1 MRKINFGGP
10 RPNQGVLHQVFTY
23 KKHLLAIAALGLSLT
38 FTGCKKEQAAAPV
51 NDAAALTVP
60 GEITNQSFAT
70 LPTKNEALVAM
81 QVYNNRFYNQYG
93 TYGPSYKAYYWKDEG
108 HTTGRMDFW
117 TQQEAIEMLID
128 AYDVNPS
135 VDFKNKIQY
144 LYNGVR
150 DGYGTLWTSNIYND
164 DIVWGALMCVRAWK
178 ITNDGGQLDMAK
190 NNFNMMWNRAW
201 NTSVN
206 GGGLFW
212 TTANNT
218 KNTCVNAPAV
228 ICAMLLYQATGE
240 VIYRDRAKLIMDWM
254 VSKLYVAST
263 GEVKGAIN
271 NAGVITEGPLSYTQ
285 GTFIGACDLLRAPY
299 PSGGYLAMGTKA
311 MDYAKASLCITPNGI
326 LKDENGNA
334 DTQGMKS
341 IFARWACRFVK
352 NTGTVST
359 YGAWLDENA
368 GQAWSIRNVRGLMWN
383 LWTTP
388 TAQTNRNAFETTGG
402 VAMMNGVYIYR

>member
-1 MRKINFGGP
+1 MKRRNNNFWDLRLYPG
-10 RPNQGVLHQVFTY
+10 R
-23 KKHLLAIAALGLSLT
+23 LLILMALGVTTMFVS
-38 FTGCKKEQAAAPV
+38 CKKEQQANSQA
-51 NDAAALTVP
+51 DSKTGITVSNESA
-60 GEITNQSFAT
+60 GLSFAT
-70 LPTKNEALVAM
+70 FPTKNEALVAM
-81 QVYNNRFYNQYG
+81 QVYNNHFYNQYG
-93 TYGPSYKAYYWKDEG
+93 TYGPSFKAYYWKDDN
-108 HTTGRMDFW
+108 HTGRMDFW

-128 AYDVNPS
+128 AYDINPS
-135 VDFKNKIQY
+135 TDLKNKIQY

-150 DGYGTLWTSNIYND
+150 DGYGTLWTSNTFND
-164 DIVWGALMCVRAWK
+164 DVVWGALMCVRAWK

-228 ICAMLLYQATGE
+228 ICALLLYQATGD
-240 VIYRDRAKLIMDWM
+240 VAYRDKAKLIMDWM
-254 VSKLYVAST
+254 VLKLYVAST

-271 NAGVITEGPLSYTQ
+271 NSGVITEGPLSYTQ
-285 GTFIGACDLLRAPY
+285 GTFIGACDLMRAPY
-299 PSGGYLAMGTKA
+299 PSGGYLAKGTKA
-311 MDYAKASLCITPNGI
+311 MDYAKSNMCITSGGI

-352 NTGTVST
+352 NTATVAT
-359 YGAWLDENA
+359 YGAWLDNNA
-368 GQAWSIRNVRGLMWN
+368 AQAWSIRNSQGLMWN
-383 LWTTP
+383 IWGTHTPETT
-388 TAQTNRNAFETTGG
+388 RNAFETTCG
-402 VAMMNGVYIYR
+402 VAMMNGTYQYH